1 MTQPASRPAGSG
13 RPRSNPRRITVRAV
27 HALSPAMRRVTFGGD
42 ELATF
47 VWPGPAAHV
56 KLIFPEPGSQTL
68 PPFSPD
74 GPRPSTM
81 RTYPPRRFD
90 AGACEL
96 EIDFVLHGDGP
107 GATWAAHA
115 AAGHELILLGPGRGY
130 VVEPAA
136 PWYAIAVDATALPAT
151 ETLLEAIPPEIPVTV
166 FAEITADDE
175 RRKLPRASADVHWLL
190 AGAGGPGEAL
200 LDALGAFAFPAG
212 YGRIYVGCEA
222 HGMRRL
228 RRMLLEERAVD
239 ASRVVTRGYWS
250 TGEVNHPDHDY
261 GES

>member
-1 MTQPASRPAGSG
+1 M
-13 RPRSNPRRITVRAV
+13 RRITF
-27 HALSPAMRRVTFGGD
+27 SGD

-47 VWPGPAAHV
+47 AWPGPAAHV
-56 KLIFPEPGSQTL
+56 KLIFPEPGSHRL
-68 PPFSPD
+68 PPYAPD
-74 GPRPSTM
+74 GPRPTTM
-81 RTYPPRRFD
+81 RTYTPRRFD
-90 AGACEL
+90 PATSEI
-96 EIDFVLHGDGP
+96 EIDFVLHGEGP
-107 GATWAAHA
+107 GSTWAAQA
-115 AAGHELILLGPGRGY
+115 AAGQDLILLGPGRGY

-151 ETLLEAIPPEIPVTV
+151 ETLLEAIPPETPVTV
-166 FAEITADDE
+166 FVEIGSDDE
-175 RRKLPRASADVHWLL
+175 RRKLPRAGTDVHWLL
-190 AGAGGPGEAL
+190 AAAEPGAVL
-200 LDALGAFAFPAG
+200 LDALGAFPFPAG

-261 GES
+261 GDA

>member
-1 MTQPASRPAGSG
+1 VTQPATTSRGG
-13 RPRSNPRRITVRAV
+13 RPRSNPRRITVRDV
-27 HALSPAMRRVTFGGD
+27 QRLSPAMRRITFAGD

-56 KLIFPEPGSQTL
+56 KLIFPEPGSHVL
-68 PPFSPD
+68 PSYAPD
-74 GPRPSTM
+74 GPRPATM
-81 RTYPPRRFD
+81 RTYTPRRFD
-90 AGACEL
+90 PATNEI
-96 EIDFVLHGDGP
+96 EIDFVLHGAGP
-107 GATWAAHA
+107 GSTWAAQA
-115 AAGHELILLGPGRGY
+115 TAGQDLILLGPGRGY

-166 FAEITADDE
+166 FVEIAADDE
-175 RRKLPRASADVHWLL
+175 RRKLPRAGTGVHWLT
-190 AGAGGPGEAL
+190 ATAEPGAAL

-261 GES
+261 GDA